1 MRRNQAVRLAMT
13 TPRMWGAISSLA
25 SDSLCVSNAYNP
37 RMVADSMAT
46 YAGMRVGRWVGC
58 ASAADRVNT
67 CTRPTRCA

>member
-25 SDSLCVSNAYNP
+25 SDSRYASNAYNQ
-37 RMVADSMAT
+37 RTVADSMAT
-46 YAGMRVGRWVGC
+46 HEGGFLGRWAGC

-67 CTRPTRCA
+67 CTRPTRCP